1 MSALQ
6 TIKQSGVGT
15 SWERGQAT
23 AWGKMVRKETFGKGD
38 IYSEI
43 SVMGKEESAAPGRA
57 GAERQ

>member
-1 MSALQ
+1 
-6 TIKQSGVGT
+6 
-15 SWERGQAT
+15 
-23 AWGKMVRKETFGKGD
+23 MVRKEIFGKGD